1 MPTDDDRYDDRFDD
15 RRDETPPDDDE
26 VIRKA
31 QDTVKAPAIGLIVTA
46 VLSLVLLPLG
56 VVQYFTLPAQFEQA
70 RKDIETKN
78 PNMTAD
84 QKKGFNDFL
93 DLYES
98 GVKVALPVTWVVT
111 VASSILTLMAG
122 LRLKNLRS
130 PGLVKGGAIVS
141 MIPCLSGC
149 CLLGLIFGILT
160 LTSLGKP
167 EVKAGFEAMKR
178 RSLT

>member
-1 MPTDDDRYDDRFDD
+1 MPTDDDRFDDRFDD
-15 RRDETPPDDDE
+15 RRDDAPPDDDE
-26 VIRKA
+26 IIRKA
-31 QDTVKAPAIGLIVTA
+31 QDAVKAPAIGLIVTA
-46 VLSLVLLPLG
+46 VISLVLLPLG
-56 VVQYFTLPAQFEQA
+56 VVQYFMLPAQFEQA

-93 DLYES
+93 NVYES
-98 GVKVALPVTWVVT
+98 GVKVALPLTWVITTATSV
-111 VASSILTLMAG
+111 LTLLAG
-122 LRLKNLRS
+122 LRLKNLTS

-149 CLLGLIFGILT
+149 CLLGLVFGILT

-167 EVKAGFEAMKR
+167 EVKAGFAAMKR
-178 RSLT
+178 RTGA